1 MEAVGSRPPG
11 PGGGFWTLR
20 RREELEF
27 YLCVSPWIVGF
38 VLFTAGP
45 MIASLGISLADWKLI
60 APPFWVGLQNYRDI
74 FTDDDLF
81 VKALVN
87 TAYYTGASVPL
98 RLVVA
103 FAVAS
108 LLNVKIPG
116 QPFFRTVFFLPSIL
130 SGVAVAIVFIWI
142 FDPNYG
148 ILNQAL
154 ALARIRGPQWLT
166 DPNWAMPALILQGL
180 WGGIGGLMVIYL
192 AGLQGIPQ
200 HLYEAA
206 EVDGADR
213 WARLRHIT
221 VPLMSPV
228 IFFTLVLGVVGSFQV
243 FTSSFVMTRGG
254 PNYATFTYVLYLYAK
269 AFEQFKMG
277 YAAAL
282 AWVLFLLIVALTY
295 LQFRLGR
302 RWVYYEAPTDGR
314 R

>member
-1 MEAVGSRPPG
+1 MEGVGSRPPG
-11 PGGGFWTLR
+11 RGGGFWTLR

-192 AGLQGIPQ
+192 AGLQGIPT

-206 EVDGADR
+206 EIDGAGP
-213 WARLRHIT
+213 WAKFANVTMPMI
-221 VPLMSPV
+221 SPI
-228 IFFTLVLGVVGSFQV
+228 IFFNTVMQIIVSFQI
-243 FTSSFVMTRGG
+243 FTPAYVMTRGG
-254 PNYATFTYVLYLYAK
+254 PNNASLFIGLYLYQN
-269 AFEQFKMG
+269 AFRYFQMG

-282 AWVLFLLIVALTY
+282 AWLVFVIIMALTLIVIRTSPL
-295 LQFRLGR
+295 
-302 RWVYYEAPTDGR
+302 WVYYEGGAGR
-314 R
+314 